1 MKFWFR
7 EVSGWL
13 LVGLSLVAFYLCY
26 LMLRNHDITEAWPLA
41 FIGIVVFRGGVQLL
55 KVAVA
60 ARLWGQ
66 AQENAA
72 RTAVVSRPRVQ
83 PPPALRP

>member
-13 LVGLSLVAFYLCY
+13 LVGLSLLGFYLCY

-41 FIGIVVFRGGVQLL
+41 FIGIIVFRGGVQLL

-60 ARLWGQ
+60 ARLWAE
-66 AQENAA
+66 AQESATRAA
-72 RTAVVSRPRVQ
+72 GSPRPRIQ
-83 PPPALRP
+83 PLPHQRP